1 MKIESFAYKNG
12 SLEWQGASVRQ
23 LAAEY
28 GTPLYVYSEAAILDR
43 IARLR
48 SAFGSRR
55 AGIYY
60 SVKANSNLSVL
71 RIISGAGCGADIVS
85 GGELFRCL
93 KAGLTPEKIVFS
105 GVGKSADEIR
115 YAINTGILFLSVESP
130 AELEAIGKIAQEMG
144 KTARISVRV
153 NPDVDPKTHPY
164 ISTGLKENKFGISHR
179 EVVSIYKL
187 AASLPGIQPTG
198 LGFHIG
204 SQITDLSA
212 FKEAGQIA
220 VRLVNAVRAE
230 GINLHHLDVGGGLG
244 ISYLDEKAPA
254 PEEYARQIID
264 SVGLPDLELMFDPG
278 RSIVGNSGILVS
290 RLLYLKGA
298 EAARDAKGAS
308 IQRADD
314 ANSPKTF
321 YICDAGMNDL
331 LRPSLYDAYH
341 HVYSDPERPLSG
353 FGDLVG
359 PVCESGDFF
368 AKDRAMPAFKAGDLA
383 VLASAGAYGFT
394 MASNYNSRP
403 RPAEVLIRSDGRAEI
418 VRKRE
423 SFEDLIRGE

>member
-1 MKIESFAYKNG
+1 MESFAYKNG
-12 SLEWQGASVRQ
+12 NLEWQGASIRQ
-23 LAAEY
+23 LAAEF

-48 SAFGSRR
+48 SAFDSRK
-55 AGIYY
+55 AGVYY

-71 RIISGAGCGADIVS
+71 RIISGSGCGADIVS

-93 KAGLTPEKIVFS
+93 KAGLTPDKIVFS

-115 YAINTGILFLSVESP
+115 YAITTGILFLSVESR
-130 AELEAIGKIAQEMG
+130 AELEAISKIAQELG

-164 ISTGLKENKFGISHR
+164 ISTGLKENKFGISHK

-187 AASLPGIQPTG
+187 AASLPGIEPTG

-204 SQITDLSA
+204 SQITELSA

-220 VRLVNAVRAE
+220 VKLVNEVRAA
-230 GINLHHLDVGGGLG
+230 GVQLHHLDVGGGLG
-244 ISYLDEKAPA
+244 IRYAEEQAPA
-254 PEEYARQIID
+254 PEEYVKQIID
-264 SVGLPDLELMFDPG
+264 SVGLPELELMFDPG
-278 RSIVGNSGILVS
+278 RSIVGNAGILIA
-290 RLLYLKGA
+290 RMLYLKGA
-298 EAARDAKGAS
+298 EH
-308 IQRADD
+308 ADKSVEK
-314 ANSPKTF
+314 ANDSRTESGKTF
-321 YICDAGMNDL
+321 FICDAGMNDL
-331 LRPSLYDAYH
+331 IRPSLYEAYH
-341 HVYSDPERPLSG
+341 HVLSDPERPLSG

-368 AKDRAMPAFKAGDLA
+368 AKDRSLPAFQAGDLV

-403 RPAEVLIRSDGRAEI
+403 RPAEVLIRSNGQAEVI
-418 VRKRE
+418 RKRE
-423 SFEDLIRGE
+423 IFEDLIRGE